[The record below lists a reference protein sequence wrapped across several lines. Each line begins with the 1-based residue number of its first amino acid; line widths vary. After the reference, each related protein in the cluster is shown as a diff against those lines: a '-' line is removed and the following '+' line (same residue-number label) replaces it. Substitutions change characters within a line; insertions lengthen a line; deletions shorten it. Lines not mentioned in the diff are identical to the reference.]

1 MVKSNHCAPALVG
14 RAGLNVG
21 RRGSLSVRAFL
32 KHFGLV
38 ATQSIRVGS
47 NRKVPSKIL
56 ELGEIYE
63 AWADEPWVLADAAVR
78 RNEMSLE
85 GQAAL
90 LVKFDLER
98 KIGARHLE
106 IVEQRRVPDMRDHL
120 SDIEA

>member
-1 MVKSNHCAPALVG
+1 MTAPPRSKLKPHPAKPAHF
-14 RAGLNVG
+14 RA
-21 RRGSLSVRAFL
+21 
-32 KHFGLV
+32 
-38 ATQSIRVGS
+38 ATWPVFTPPLTI
-47 NRKVPSKIL
+47 
-56 ELGEIYE
+56 ET
-63 AWADEPWVLADAAVR
+63 VLADAAVR

>member
-1 MVKSNHCAPALVG
+1 MMLDHLGHGNAA
-14 RAGLNVG
+14 AAI
-21 RRGSLSVRAFL
+21 VRAIE
-32 KHFGLV
+32 
-38 ATQSIRVGS
+38 T
-47 NRKVPSKIL
+47 
-56 ELGEIYE
+56 
-63 AWADEPWVLADAAVR
+63 VLADDAVR